1 MKKLKYFVL
10 VLIGL
15 YGASSCVNIDSSNE
29 EEKVSEETDTS
40 KETTSDVSNTDNICE
55 TSSLGAFSISLSVK
69 DLQVSREF
77 YEKLGFIQMGGGEEM
92 NYLIMSNGRTIIGLF
107 QGMFEGNILTFNP
120 GLNENNKPL
129 EKYDDIRVI
138 QENLLK
144 AGISLQ
150 DTLDPNSSGPGS
162 LFFTDPDGN
171 LILIDQFQ

>member
-1 MKKLKYFVL
+1 MLKLKKLTLGLFVL
-10 VLIGL
+10 N
-15 YGASSCVNIDSSNE
+15 ATSSCVNVDNSTKESNDSENVKMDEQSSGIN
-29 EEKVSEETDTS
+29 
-40 KETTSDVSNTDNICE
+40 SDNLCE

-69 DLQVSREF
+69 DLQVSKEF
-77 YEKLGFIQMGGGEEM
+77 YEKLGFTQLGGGMEM

-129 EKYDDIRVI
+129 EQYDDIRVI
-138 QENLLK
+138 QENLLN

-150 DTLDPNSSGPGS
+150 DTLDPNGSGPAS